1 VGFRSKCPFGPIRP
15 PKQKMQLPP
24 MMNDHY
30 EFIENVHVSLY
41 RAEELQRNVNIK
53 SNSSTFP
60 IDSPSKPWK
69 NMLDCSDDDF
79 IGTDINDFFGVYNGA
94 VTSSAS

>member
-1 VGFRSKCPFGPIRP
+1 
-15 PKQKMQLPP
+15 MQLPP

-30 EFIENVHVSLY
+30 KFFENVHVPLY
-41 RAEELQRNVNIK
+41 RAEELQRQRYYMKENVNIK
-53 SNSSTFP
+53 SDSSTFP

-79 IGTDINDFFGVYNGA
+79 IGTDINDFFGVCNGA
-94 VTSSAS
+94 ATSSAS